1 MHIVTLKVLLTLT
14 GIVFISS
21 CAGVKTSAQPEPV
34 PEIKHGLLLGAAV
47 VARLHADSAFRA
59 ELESAKTE
67 LAAVRDKGLPPQRDC
82 EAEKRLYP

>member
-34 PEIKHGLLLGAAV
+34 PEIKHGLLLGCRKSNTVFCWAP
-47 VARLHADSAFRA
+47 LW
-59 ELESAKTE
+59 
-67 LAAVRDKGLPPQRDC
+67 LPDC
-82 EAEKRLYP
+82 MPIPHSEPN